1 MEKLIFII
9 KYVTIRKTDI
19 RRESMRKPIIG
30 LTPSLD
36 DQQKKQQVQP
46 GYLESIQ
53 RAGGLGL
60 MLPLTDRDEDIAQ
73 YADLCDGFLF
83 VGGPDVEP
91 GYYGQER
98 LEVCAESCEARDI
111 MDIKLMR
118 AALKTG
124 KPILGV
130 CRGLQ
135 VLNVVLGGT
144 LYQDLP
150 SQYDSNLAHGMEPPY
165 NRDVHGVQVVEGTP
179 LAQLKPV
186 VEVNSRH
193 HQAID
198 RLAPGL
204 EVMARAVDGVIEAVY
219 MPDRKFV
226 WAVQWHPEAYIGME
240 CASQQLFDRLVE
252 AAKG

>member
-1 MEKLIFII
+1 MK
-9 KYVTIRKTDI
+9 R
-19 RRESMRKPIIG
+19 PIIG
-30 LTPSLD
+30 LPPSVD
-36 DQQKKQQVQP
+36 EEQQRCLVQP
-46 GYLESIQ
+46 GYLESID

-60 MLPLTDRDEDIAQ
+60 MLPLTDRDEDIQ
-73 YADLCDGFLF
+73 RFVELCDGFLF
-83 VGGPDVEP
+83 VGGPDIEP
-91 GYYGQER
+91 SLYGQELLPECGPR
-98 LEVCAESCEARDI
+98 NAQRDALEW
-111 MDIKLMR
+111 KLMK
-118 AALKTG
+118 AALASD
-124 KPILGV
+124 KPVLGV

-135 VLNVVLGGT
+135 VLNTVLGGT

-150 SQYDSNLAHGMEPPY
+150 SQYESNLAHGMEPPY

-204 EVMARAVDGVIEAVY
+204 KPMAYAVDGVIEAVY
-219 MPDRKFV
+219 MPEKRFV
-226 WAVQWHPEAYIGME
+226 WAVQWHPEAYLGIE
-240 CASQQLFDRLVE
+240 CASQQLFERFVE

>member
-1 MEKLIFII
+1 MEKLIFVI

-19 RRESMRKPIIG
+19 RRETMRKPIIG

-36 DQQKKQQVQP
+36 EQQKKQQVQP
-46 GYLESIQ
+46 GYLESIH

-73 YADLCDGFLF
+73 YAELCDGFLF

-91 GYYGQER
+91 SYYGQER
-98 LEVCAESCEARDI
+98 LEVCAESCAARDT

-144 LYQDLP
+144 LYQDVP
-150 SQYDSNLAHGMEPPY
+150 SQYEGVLAHQMEEPY
-165 NRDVHGVQVVEGTP
+165 DRIVHPVRVEPDSP
-179 LAQLKPV
+179 LGALSPL
-186 VEVNSRH
+186 EGINSRH
-193 HQAID
+193 HQAIAA
-198 RLAPGL
+198 LAPGL
-204 EVMARAVDGVIEAVY
+204 KAMAYAPDGLIEAVY

-226 WAVQWHPEAYIGME
+226 WAVQWHPEAFWDEEGANRE
-240 CASQQLFDRLVE
+240 VFERFVE
-252 AAKG
+252 AAR